1 MFDLNSTNKIQTFHV
16 EWMSVIFLLELDALK
31 ACNAL
36 AKSSPDKL
44 TICLPLY
51 KNLIAL
57 ERACGR
63 NDSARGICRHLLK
76 EKQSE
81 VVLWLCLA
89 ALEVSTEKGREAEQ
103 VYLEALE
110 KCKGHAELS
119 YSAARFYLEQV
130 SHQLKSSS

>member
-1 MFDLNSTNKIQTFHV
+1 
-16 EWMSVIFLLELDALK
+16 MSVIFFLELDALK

-36 AKSSPDKL
+36 AKSAPDKL

-51 KNLIAL
+51 ENLIAL
-57 ERACGR
+57 ERAYGR
-63 NDSARGICRHLLK
+63 NDSARGIFRHLLK
-76 EKQSE
+76 ENQSE

-89 ALEVSTEKGREAEQ
+89 ALEASTERSREAEQ

-119 YSAARFYLEQV
+119 YNAARFYLEQV
-130 SHQLKSSS
+130 SHQL